1 MKVRT
6 LLLVLT
12 VPLSGCGSD
21 DSHSSVTRE
30 GGAGGDNLGP
40 DEAGVAAGSGGSGVS
55 PTSDAATSG
64 GNDGAAS
71 PHAANPKLT
80 GIADGA
86 ALDLGRFSCSSPA
99 GEDPSSCRQ
108 MTDYSGFAY
117 DPKNHQMLAF
127 GGGHATTMTDSI
139 AALPL
144 GGDLIWKALY
154 TSTPCMLM
162 APFNLDSALGAW
174 KMGPSGPYPRPIS
187 AHTYDFHGV
196 AVEQNEFVLLG
207 RLFTGGSCSGVGN
220 DVNGPIA
227 HFDLTAQTWSF
238 SADPKTSGFV
248 ANMSATALDPM
259 MNKFIALGTGGLS
272 VYDAAKRTMQHV
284 ADTLPSG
291 AGKAVAIDSLG
302 YANHMVYFPPLDTF
316 YYFLRGAPVATYAL
330 KLDRANLAQ
339 STLDVV
345 ATQGPTSPHQEPA
358 YDYDATN
365 HVIGGGVT
373 DNTFYVFDPM
383 SKTWSSQAITGG
395 MPGVLAFHALRYDP
409 VDNVFIFVTDYVSG
423 QHTWAYRHKK

>member
-1 MKVRT
+1 MQARA

-21 DSHSSVTRE
+21 DSHSPANVA
-30 GGAGGDNLGP
+30 GAAGDNRGAY
-40 DEAGVAAGSGGSGVS
+40 EAGVEGGSGGSQ
-55 PTSDAATSG
+55 PSDAATNV
-64 GNDGAAS
+64 GNDGPAR
-71 PHAANPKLT
+71 PRAANPKLA
-80 GIADGA
+80 GIADGG
-86 ALDLGRFSCSSPA
+86 ALDLGKFTCSSPD
-99 GEDPSSCRQ
+99 GEGANSCRQ
-108 MTDYSGFAY
+108 ITDYSGFVY

-127 GGGHATTMTDSI
+127 GGGHATTMTDSVV
-139 AALPL
+139 ALAL
-144 GGDLIWKALY
+144 GGDLLWKSLY
-154 TSTPCMLM
+154 APTPCMLM
-162 APFNLDSALGAW
+162 GPSNLDSALGAW
-174 KMGPSGPYPRPIS
+174 KAGPSGPYPRPIS

-196 AVEQNEFVLLG
+196 AVEQNELVLLG

-220 DVNGPIA
+220 DVSGPIA
-227 HFDLTAQTWSF
+227 HFDLAAQTWSF

-248 ANMSATALDPM
+248 ANMSATALDPT

-272 VYDAAKRTMQHV
+272 VYDAATRTMQHV
-284 ADTLPSG
+284 ADTLPS
-291 AGKAVAIDSLG
+291 AVGKAVAIDSLG

-330 KLDRANLAQ
+330 NLDRVNLAQ

-345 ATQGPTSPHQEPA
+345 LTQGPTSPHQEPA

-365 HVIGGGVT
+365 HVIGGGVA
-373 DNTFYVFDPM
+373 DSTFYVFDPM
-383 SKTWSSQAITGG
+383 SKTWSSQAIAGG

-423 QHTWAYRHKK
+423 QRTWAYRYKK